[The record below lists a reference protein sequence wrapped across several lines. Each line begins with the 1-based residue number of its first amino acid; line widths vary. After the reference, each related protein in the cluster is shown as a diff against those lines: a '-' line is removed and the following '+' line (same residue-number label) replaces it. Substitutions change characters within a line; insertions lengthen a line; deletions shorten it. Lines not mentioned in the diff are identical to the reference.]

1 VKSERALS
9 EPQGD
14 GATLRQHL
22 ISLEAKTRKPH
33 EMFSG
38 RKPLR
43 SDAQYLWGWWL
54 EMRSD
59 QGAQGSVNSRSMQDW
74 QWLTGNRL
82 DMKER
87 KIIQILENQWRAKSD

>member
-1 VKSERALS
+1 LSER
-9 EPQGD
+9 QGD

-22 ISLEAKTRKPH
+22 ISLEGKTRKPH
-33 EMFSG
+33 EMLSG

-59 QGAQGSVNSRSMQDW
+59 QGAQGSVNSKSMQDW

-82 DMKER
+82 NMKER
-87 KIIQILENQWRAKSD
+87 KIIQTLEATWRNAE